1 MSSKN
6 FIESI
11 EALSWLERSDGKERT
26 ISDSSETFICS
37 EDALK
42 LVRELY
48 AAGATEV
55 LVRDIEVE
63 DDFEDASSLK
73 VSLPKDPKARATLFT
88 IEARVLQ
95 EMGSCFDSDGEKG
108 QDYFGLGW

>member
-1 MSSKN
+1 MSSED
-6 FIESI
+6 FIESV

-26 ISDSSETFICS
+26 ISEDSETLLSS

-63 DDFEDASSLK
+63 DDFEDAGSLK
-73 VSLPKDPKARATLFT
+73 VSLPKDPKARAILFT
-88 IEARVLQ
+88 IEARILQ
-95 EMGSCFDSDGEKG
+95 EMGSSFDPEGEQG
-108 QDYFGLGW
+108 QDSFGLGW

>member
-48 AAGATEV
+48 AADRKSV
-55 LVRDIEVE
+55 V
-63 DDFEDASSLK
+63 
-73 VSLPKDPKARATLFT
+73 
-88 IEARVLQ
+88 
-95 EMGSCFDSDGEKG
+95 
-108 QDYFGLGW
+108 